1 MSQDNK
7 NMQVDEGSS
16 INRAEDIKSG
26 KTLDFDMPLATRR
39 VIKVVGVGGGG
50 GNALNHLYSESFD
63 QISYLLLNT
72 DGQDLE
78 KSPIPNKLLLGP
90 HVTKGLGAGDDAN
103 KAMRAAEESRE
114 EIREALSD
122 GQTEIVFITAGI
134 GGGTGTGATPVV
146 ARIAKQELGL
156 LTVAIVTIPLL
167 REGRN
172 KIVKA
177 INAVEELRKEVDATL
192 VINNQKIL
200 ELYPEESYTR
210 SLFLADQ
217 TLANAVRSVSDLI
230 YRNGVINV
238 DANDVIKIL
247 KDGGVAIISTGIG
260 EGENRVKDAIDQAIN
275 SPLLNGN
282 DVYRASRLLV
292 FHYESSTSPLMN
304 NEMEPLDGLALSME
318 RNFDSIT
325 GHGVDDSL
333 GEKIKIT
340 ILASGFNFATTKS
353 DITTFDVDAVTKK
366 EIAEREEKDNELL
379 RLYYEDNDTYLSGSM
394 AQARPFILED
404 DELDNEEII
413 RILDAEPAAKR
424 DHSRLERLCSQ
435 LRPNSRRVVEDE
447 DIFSRTKEPTD
458 KAPRENE
465 TGGNTINFF

>member
-1 MSQDNK
+1 MSEDN
-7 NMQVDEGSS
+7 N

-26 KTLDFDMPLATRR
+26 KTLNFDMPLSSRR

-50 GNALNHLYSESFD
+50 GNALNHLFSENFD

-78 KSPIPNKLLLGP
+78 KSAIPDKLLIGP
-90 HVTKGLGAGDDAN
+90 HVTKGLGAGDDAA
-103 KAMRAAEESRE
+103 KAMRAAEESRDD
-114 EIREALSD
+114 IRKMLQD

-156 LTVAIVTIPLL
+156 LTVAIVTIPFL

-217 TLANAVRSVSDLI
+217 TLANAVKSVSDLI

-247 KDGGVAIISTGIG
+247 RDGGVAIISTGIG
-260 EGENRVKDAIDQAIN
+260 EGDNRVKDAIDQAIN

-292 FHYESSTSPLMN
+292 FHYESSTNPLMN
-304 NEMEPLDGLALSME
+304 SEMEPLDALALSME

-333 GEKIKIT
+333 GNKIKIT
-340 ILASGFNFATTKS
+340 ILASGFDFATTKS
-353 DITTFDVDAVTKK
+353 DVTTFDVDAVTKK
-366 EIAEREEKDNELL
+366 EIAEREQKDNELL
-379 RLYYEDNDTYLSGSM
+379 RLYYEDNDTFLAGSM

-404 DELDNEEII
+404 DEIDNEEII

-424 DHSRLERLCSQ
+424 DHSHLERLRAQ
-435 LRPNSRRVVEDE
+435 LKPHRRRNFSVDE
-447 DIFSRTKEPTD
+447 DFFSGKSTTEQIDNNAAKPSAESESD
-458 KAPRENE
+458 
-465 TGGNTINFF
+465 TIDFL